1 MRLDRLTAEDA
12 LVLSREGG
20 AVCGHTCK
28 VLILERTGDRPLPTL
43 EQLRRR
49 VDARLDAAP
58 RLRQR
63 LVETPLRVAS
73 PAWLDDPAFD
83 IAGHITQVRTPAP
96 VSRNGLEEIVGE
108 LMTRRLDRARP
119 LWHLDLAELEH
130 GSLALVWRI
139 HHCMADGAT
148 CVRLGAAVL
157 WDDDPDAA
165 APPPAHWTPT
175 GAPGAVGLFALGI
188 RDRARHGRRRRGS
201 APRSGPAPQSGSRA
215 PSRVVLSRELTREAD
230 LTPLAASASSSRRV
244 AFATA
249 PLAQCR
255 RAAKAIDPSVT
266 LNDVVLAIVAGGV
279 RAWLEHVSGAEAT
292 IRVKVPVS
300 LHGSGE
306 DDVVGNRDSYFFVD
320 LPVDEGDPTAR
331 VLAVSRETRER
342 KLGHDAETLYHL
354 GRNPLV
360 ARWAM
365 SPRVFTFNV
374 SNVRGPAGEIY
385 VGGARVR
392 EFYSLAEIAQ
402 QHALRVAVIS
412 AAGRLFF
419 GLNADRDAVVELPA
433 MIDGLRRS
441 VEELLAQVAQGRGG

>member
-20 AVCGHTCK
+20 AVSGHTCK
-28 VLILERTGDRPLPTL
+28 VLILERAGDRPLPTL
-43 EQLRRR
+43 EQLRRC
-49 VDARLDAAP
+49 VGARLDAAP

-73 PAWLDDPAFD
+73 PAWLDDPMFD
-83 IAGHITQVRTPAP
+83 IARHITQLRTPAP
-96 VSRNGLEEIVGE
+96 VSRDGLEEIVGT
-108 LMTRRLDRARP
+108 LMTRRLDRAHP
-119 LWHLDLAELEH
+119 LWHLDVVALEPE
-130 GSLALVWRI
+130 SLALVWRI

-148 CVRLGAAVL
+148 SVRLGAAVL

-165 APPPAHWTPT
+165 PPGPASWTPV
-175 GAPGAVGLFALGI
+175 AEPGAVGLFAVGL
-188 RDRARHGRRRRGS
+188 RDRAHDARRRR
-201 APRSGPAPQSGSRA
+201 ASGQSRWSRLPSRA
-215 PSRVVLSRELTREAD
+215 VLRRELAREAD
-230 LTPLAASASSSRRV
+230 LTPLAARVGSGRRV
-244 AFATA
+244 AFAMA
-249 PLAQCR
+249 PLAECR
-255 RAAKAIDPSVT
+255 RAGKAIDPSVT

-279 RAWLEHVSGAEAT
+279 RTWLEHVSGVDAT

-320 LPVDEGDPTAR
+320 LPVDEPDPAAR

-354 GRNPLV
+354 GHNPLV

-374 SNVRGPAGEIY
+374 SNVRGPAEDIY
-385 VGGARVR
+385 VCGARVR

-402 QHALRVAVIS
+402 HHALRVAVIS
-412 AAGRLFF
+412 AVRNLFV
-419 GLNADRDAVVELPA
+419 GLCTDRDAVKDLQA
-433 MIDGLRRS
+433 MTDGLRRS
-441 VEELLAQVAQGRGG
+441 VEELLALVA

>member
-12 LVLSREGG
+12 LVLSREDG

-58 RLRQR
+58 RLRRR

-83 IAGHITQVRTPAP
+83 IARHITQVRTPAP
-96 VSRNGLEEIVGE
+96 VSRDGLEEIVGR

-119 LWHLDLAELEH
+119 LWHLDLVELEH
-130 GSLALVWRI
+130 ESLALVWRI

-148 CVRLGAAVL
+148 SVRLGAAVL
-157 WDDDPDAA
+157 WDDDPG
-165 APPPAHWTPT
+165 APPPALAPWTPVA
-175 GAPGAVGLFALGI
+175 GPGPVGLFALGI
-188 RDRARHGRRRRGS
+188 RDRAHHARRRRESVRRNGR
-201 APRSGPAPQSGSRA
+201 PGGSRLS
-215 PSRVVLSRELTREAD
+215 SRVVLSRELSREAD
-230 LTPLAASASSSRRV
+230 LTPLAASAGSSRRV

-255 RAAKAIDPSVT
+255 RAGKAIDPSVT

-279 RAWLEHVSGAEAT
+279 RTWLEHVSGAEAT

-320 LPVDEGDPTAR
+320 LPVDEGDPAAR

-385 VGGARVR
+385 VGGARVG
-392 EFYSLAEIAQ
+392 EVYSLAEIAQ

-412 AAGRLFF
+412 AAGSLFF
-419 GLNADRDAVVELPA
+419 GLNADRDAVVELQA
-433 MIDGLRRS
+433 MIDGMRRS
-441 VEELLAQVAQGRGG
+441 VEELLALVAQGRGG